1 MSDASSGF
9 LDGCVADVVAAGYDR
24 VSTAYENDG
33 GTRGEAVRRPWL
45 RRLRR
50 LVAPGGSILDL
61 GCGAGVPVAR
71 ALARDYRVTGVDVSA
86 VQIAR
91 ARKLVPEASFAQADM
106 ATVNFSRATFDAVV
120 CLYALIH
127 VPVEWHRSMLARIAS
142 WLQPGGVLLITT
154 GETAATGT
162 ESDWLGV
169 PGATMY
175 WSHADWP
182 TYQRWF
188 AELGYDLLHDQVVA
202 EGDGGHHIAL
212 ARTGAAEPDE
222 GKDCQR

>member
-1 MSDASSGF
+1 MTWG
-9 LDGCVADVVAAGYDR
+9 
-24 VSTAYENDG
+24 
-33 GTRGEAVRRPWL
+33 
-45 RRLRR
+45 
-50 LVAPGGSILDL
+50 VAPAS
-61 GCGAGVPVAR
+61 PSR

-86 VQIAR
+86 VQITR
-91 ARKLVPEASFAQADM
+91 ARKLVPEASFAQANM
-106 ATVNFSRATFDAVV
+106 ATVNLPRATFDAVV

-127 VPVEWHRSMLARIAS
+127 VPVEQHRAMLARIAS
-142 WLQPGGVLLITT
+142 WLKPGGVLLITT

-188 AELGYDLLHDQVVA
+188 AELGYDLVHDEFVA
-202 EGDGGHHIAL
+202 EGDGGLHLAL
-212 ARTGAAEPDE
+212 ASVGAAKSEE
-222 GKDCQR
+222 ASN